1 VSTHPPIARHY
12 VHIYD
17 RLVTRHLTLL
27 AIALT
32 AIAVACT
39 GNRPA
44 APPTATNGAATP
56 VASAASSTAP
66 AVPTATTNASP
77 AATAVTTPTS
87 AGSTTTPT
95 VSTPPPPPTPIP
107 TPRITPT
114 PGIKGEPIASTSSL
128 SRSELPL
135 VEFSRGS
142 TPVAS
147 LPIEVLPPDEFP
159 VGFSGRPSLSEERGM
174 LFWYA
179 KMARG
184 SFWMK
189 DTHFDLAI
197 AFVASDETIVDI
209 VEMQRE
215 STSVVTPKADY
226 QYAIEAPAGWY
237 LAHGVRL
244 GDRAHLAFPLPS
256 YLTNQ

>member
-1 VSTHPPIARHY
+1 MSTLLRAPFAARHADT
-12 VHIYD
+12 YD
-17 RLVTRHLTLL
+17 RLVIRIASVL

-32 AIAVACT
+32 ALAVACT
-39 GNRPA
+39 TRAPA
-44 APPTATNGAATP
+44 AMPTSTSEATSAAATAPTTATSPTSSTSATTP
-56 VASAASSTAP
+56 VT
-66 AVPTATTNASP
+66 TATTVNTSTP
-77 AATAVTTPTS
+77 AT
-87 AGSTTTPT
+87 
-95 VSTPPPPPTPIP
+95 TPPPAPTPIP

-114 PGIKGEPIASTSSL
+114 PAIKGEPIASTSSL

-135 VEFSRGS
+135 VQVTRGG

-147 LPIEVLPPDEFP
+147 LPIEVLPPDEFT
-159 VGFSGRPSLSEERGM
+159 VGFSGRPSIGDERGM
-174 LFWYA
+174 LFWFQ
-179 KMARG
+179 KVVRR
-184 SFWMK
+184 SFWTK
-189 DTHFDLAI
+189 NTHFDLAI

-215 STSVVTPKADY
+215 STSLVTPKADY

-237 LAHGVRL
+237 LAHAVRL

>member
-1 VSTHPPIARHY
+1 M
-12 VHIYD
+12 
-17 RLVTRHLTLL
+17 TRTLSLL
-27 AIALT
+27 AIAIT

-39 GNRPA
+39 SKAPDA
-44 APPTATNGAATP
+44 ATPTATGAGAATT
-56 VASAASSTAP
+56 STSSTAP
-66 AVPTATTNASP
+66 GATSTTPSTTATTP
-77 AATAVTTPTS
+77 AASATTV
-87 AGSTTTPT
+87 A
-95 VSTPPPPPTPIP
+95 VSTNTPA
-107 TPRITPT
+107 
-114 PGIKGEPIASTSSL
+114 IKGEPIASTSSL

-135 VEFSRGS
+135 VQVTRGG

-159 VGFSGRPSLSEERGM
+159 VGFSGRPSIGEERGM

-179 KMARG
+179 KMTRG

-189 DTHFDLAI
+189 NTHFDLAI
-197 AFVASDETIVDI
+197 AFVSSDETIVDI

-215 STSVVTPKADY
+215 STSIVTPKADY

>member
-1 VSTHPPIARHY
+1 MSTHAAIAPHY

-17 RLVTRHLTLL
+17 PLVTRSLSLL
-27 AIALT
+27 AIAIT

-39 GNRPA
+39 SKAPA
-44 APPTATNGAATP
+44 AATSTATSMPATTSTVAGTP
-56 VASAASSTAP
+56 TGTASA
-66 AVPTATTNASP
+66 TATTPVTTATTVNSSTPATTPSP
-77 AATAVTTPTS
+77 A
-87 AGSTTTPT
+87 
-95 VSTPPPPPTPIP
+95 PTPIP

-114 PGIKGEPIASTSSL
+114 PAIKGEPIASTSSL
-128 SRSELPL
+128 SRSELTL
-135 VEFSRGS
+135 VQVTRGG

-159 VGFSGRPSLSEERGM
+159 VGFSGRPSIGEERGM

-189 DTHFDLAI
+189 NTHFDLAI
-197 AFVASDETIVDI
+197 AFVSSDETIVDI

-215 STSVVTPKADY
+215 STSIVTPKADY